1 MLEKYQTDT
10 TTALESTT
18 KATLK
23 DSHDSATTL
32 ASIDAMLAKAQT
44 LKRKLELLQQE
55 EKIIHKHQKARLQ
68 HLQNLHEIPS
78 LVDVKYDRWS
88 RVRLDRLLVDYL
100 LRMGYTDSAKQLAQ
114 EKGIEDLVDVD
125 VFMAASHIE
134 RSLREGRTQECLVWC
149 NENKRALKEINVSR
163 GGLRNLVHRR

>member
-1 MLEKYQTDT
+1 LRSARVVLEKFQTDT
-10 TTALESTT
+10 TSALESTT

-23 DSHDSATTL
+23 ANHDPAATL

-44 LKRKLELLQQE
+44 LKRKLEMLQQE
-55 EKIIHKHQKARLQ
+55 EKVIHRHQKARLQ
-68 HLQNLHEIPS
+68 HLQDLHDIPS

-100 LRMGYTDSAKQLAQ
+100 LRMGYTDSAKQLAH
-114 EKGIEDLVDVD
+114 EKGVEDLVDID

-134 RSLREGRTQECLVWC
+134 HSLREV
-149 NENKRALKEINVSR
+149 
-163 GGLRNLVHRR
+163 VHRNVWFGVMRTRER